1 LALAAGYQAR
11 DQHRTGGVSMTTP
24 NGNILA
30 LFHDGH
36 YLAEIPGGLRAAH
49 QDGRRADFKAGSQTA
64 IELQAAYSSDSM
76 EDLRAKVVDAML
88 AARGEA

>member
-1 LALAAGYQAR
+1 MSA
-11 DQHRTGGVSMTTP
+11 P
-24 NGNILA
+24 NSNVLA

-36 YLAEIPGGLRAAH
+36 YLAEIPGGMRAAH

-64 IELQAAYSSDSM
+64 IELQAAYATDSM
-76 EDLRAKVVDAML
+76 EDLRVKVINAML